1 MDDLLIGIGSR
12 IKSIRKEN
20 KLTISEVA
28 NRAGVSNGLISKI
41 ENGRTIPSLPVLL
54 ELISALGVQISDF
67 FVGVEHKI
75 AGKFIHIPK
84 SKQSV
89 IEKEI
94 DSKGFSY
101 QRIFS
106 KSLDTIGF
114 EAVILTIEPGSKREK
129 VITDAWEFKFI
140 ISGSVTYLIDN
151 ETVELS
157 AGDSLYFNG
166 NYPHVPENHGT
177 ENCVMLVLYFYSE
190 QLSIGH

>member
-28 NRAGVSNGLISKI
+28 TRAQVSNGLISKV
-41 ENGRTIPSLPVLL
+41 ENGRTVPSLPVLI
-54 ELISALGVQISDF
+54 ELINALGIQLSDF

-84 SKQSV
+84 SQQTI
-89 IEKEI
+89 IEKEV

-101 QRIFS
+101 QQIFS
-106 KSLDTIGF
+106 KRLDTMGF
-114 EAVILTIEPGSKREK
+114 EAVILTIEPNSNREK
-129 VITDAWEFKFI
+129 VVTDAWEFKFI
-140 ISGSVTYLIDN
+140 ISGSVVYEIDN
-151 ETVELS
+151 ESVELS

-166 NYPHVPENHGT
+166 NYPHVPVNKGE
-177 ENCVMLVLYFYSE
+177 ENCVMLVLYFYTE
-190 QLSIGH
+190 HI